1 MKLIKNMLLMN
12 LFLLMGYAGFAQ
24 KQSFDAVFFTMPK
37 GWQQQQG
44 EGGLQ
49 LSVMDSKTGSYAIA
63 VITKANTSTA
73 SANENFSNDW
83 LRLVK
88 GSVQVNGEPSLQ
100 QATKQNG
107 WTVISGRAS
116 YTEGANQGMATLLTA
131 TCGGQ
136 MVSVVAMAN
145 TRVYEKELLA
155 LINSLEWAK
164 VAQANVV
171 AAKPVVK
178 GGAGKTSIVGL
189 WCDNTLETTGSYV
202 NGFPQYTAG
211 YMRKEYAFYPDGTY
225 LFRNKQW
232 QTLMKDILYV
242 YETGT
247 YSVNGNQLTIT
258 PKQGKGGW
266 WAKGQSTKVWGN
278 PVKTADYKLEKA
290 TYAFEIKY
298 FSGSQ
303 DYCLILKMTGPTQ
316 REGNSNSHQYEV
328 SYKLMEA
335 NKSIIDNPPG
345 FKTGF
350 ENKQLPQ

>member
-1 MKLIKNMLLMN
+1 MKLIKKILL
-12 LFLLMGYAGFAQ
+12 LHSFLLMSYAGFAQ
-24 KQSFDAVFFTMPK
+24 KQNFDAVFFTMPK

-49 LSVMDSKTGSYAIA
+49 LSVMDNKTGFYAIA
-63 VITKANTSTA
+63 VMTKANVSGA

-88 GSVQVNGEPSLQ
+88 GSIQVNDEPSLQ
-100 QATKQNG
+100 QPSKQNG
-107 WTVISGRAS
+107 WTVISGSAN
-116 YTEGANQGMATLLTA
+116 YTDGANKGTATLLTA
-131 TCGGQ
+131 TGGGQ
-136 MVSVVAMAN
+136 AVSVVLMTN
-145 TRVYEKELLA
+145 TKAYEKELLA
-155 LINSLEWAK
+155 LLNSLELAK
-164 VAQANVV
+164 APQTSTAAATPVA
-171 AAKPVVK
+171 K
-178 GGAGKTSIVGL
+178 GGTGKTAIVGL

-232 QTLMKDILYV
+232 QTLMKDILFV

-247 YSVNGNQLTIT
+247 YSVSGNQLTLT

-290 TYAFEIKY
+290 TYVFEIKY
-298 FSGSQ
+298 FSGSK
-303 DYCLILKMTGPTQ
+303 DYCLILKMGGPTE
-316 REGNSNSHQYEV
+316 REGNSISHQYEV
-328 SYKLMEA
+328 SYKLMEG